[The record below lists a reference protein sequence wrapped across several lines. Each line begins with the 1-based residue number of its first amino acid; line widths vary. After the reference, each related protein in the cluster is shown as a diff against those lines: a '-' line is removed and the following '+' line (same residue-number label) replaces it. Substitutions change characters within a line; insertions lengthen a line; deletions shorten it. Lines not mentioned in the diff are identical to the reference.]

1 VRRKRKKKEKGVSRV
16 SELKAKINDEKYLN
30 FVIHRMAT
38 DITEVLFR

>member
-1 VRRKRKKKEKGVSRV
+1 MRRRRKKENGVSRIK
-16 SELKAKINDEKYLN
+16 ELKTKINNEEYLN